1 MEVREPS
8 ARYLTDDGTQRTEI
22 GALPKDW
29 SVVPLTLLAEKIMV
43 GIASA
48 ATHAYRST
56 GVPMFRNQN
65 IRPGLLDTQDVLYID
80 PQYEQTYKN
89 KRLKAGDLLTARTGY
104 PGTTSLVPAG
114 LDGAQ
119 SFTTLITRPRP
130 GSIDPQYLCLYI
142 NGRAGQ
148 RYFEQ
153 AQIGGGQKNVNA
165 ASLKLLPVALPST
178 DTEQRA
184 IARALIDADGLIHA
198 LEQLLTKK
206 RQIKL
211 GAMQE
216 LLTGKRRLPGFVK
229 RWNEVKLRQLG
240 NFLKGSGIKR
250 EEALS
255 GDLPC
260 VRYGEIYTTHSDYI
274 RRFSSWISPA
284 VASSATLLH
293 QGDLLFAGSGE
304 TKVEIGKCVAFL
316 EERPAYAGGDI
327 VILRP
332 TVDADSMYLGYL
344 LNTPGAARQKASKG
358 QGDAVVHISANSLG
372 EVEVVLPEP
381 SEQAAIA
388 KVLFDIDGELADLE
402 ARLTKARALK
412 QGMAQALLTGRIRLV
427 EPTQ

>member
-1 MEVREPS
+1 MATFKNDRRVEVMS
-8 ARYLTDDGTQRTEI
+8 ATGETVTAAYLLGI
-22 GALPKDW
+22 G
-29 SVVPLTLLAEKIMV
+29 E
-43 GIASA
+43 G
-48 ATHAYRST
+48 RS
-56 GVPMFRNQN
+56 M
-65 IRPGLLDTQDVLYID
+65 
-80 PQYEQTYKN
+80 
-89 KRLKAGDLLTARTGY
+89 LKGMKARGE
-104 PGTTSLVPAG
+104 V
-114 LDGAQ
+114 
-119 SFTTLITRPRP
+119 
-130 GSIDPQYLCLYI
+130 
-142 NGRAGQ
+142 
-148 RYFEQ
+148 
-153 AQIGGGQKNVNA
+153 
-165 ASLKLLPVALPST
+165 
-178 DTEQRA
+178 
-184 IARALIDADGLIHA
+184 IDADGLIHA

-412 QGMAQALLTGRIRLV
+412 QAMAQALLTEMKVDAYFLEYDDERSGDFAPLRHVPRGVKVVLGLVTTKFPRLETVDGLMRRIDDASRFVPLEDLALSPQCGFASTV
-427 EPTQ
+427 EGNIITPEDQWHKLERVVEVARRVWGDAR